1 MNNQTRRELL
11 NRHRQSGFPGSIMDV
26 FSAYD
31 AGRDIISEFV
41 QEQQGQQ
48 QLQQMQQMQQ
58 QQQQPQP
65 IVANTPEQQEQG
77 LRPFHERGQVDQS
90 MVFPN
95 IPANAP
101 FNTVG
106 MKAPINIDKYDNNGH
121 LIESFK
127 SVPPGIQNLP
137 TGPQEGTVVETP
149 ANMQTGGVRRY
160 QTAGP
165 RRNTNAE
172 ITTLQPMDVR
182 PDPLVRDR
190 PAQRVIDPRAQRQ
203 AEEQAFQT
211 LMFNKTNE
219 WRDPNNRA
227 AMTSGRAESVSPA
240 TYVTPA
246 GDLQAIIESGAQ
258 IAKGDYVGG
267 GLGAGL
273 AAASVL
279 LPGTI
284 RVPNSAQDLFEAA
297 NTFKRHDIT
306 SAEEAANLVERVRYD
321 RADNISE
328 ELRNAS
334 GMINTATD
342 NARQLYRD
350 VFPYSST
357 RGGNQDNTSR
367 LINSVLADNP
377 QLAATY
383 HTGMM
388 NSPEVGEAVRDFGKQ
403 YLTSFRGVTA
413 PDAQHA
419 AKYLTSPFGGS
430 DRIHGPGVYTG
441 GNPDMARTYGNYIGE
456 LMPIDITPNMSGKQ
470 VMGAIQGLI
479 QEGSVPFNTGVHS
492 LYDQKQFEGIV
503 NSLIGNPQFGD
514 SYEEVYQNLLR
525 TFGQPTDFRRGIL
538 DTDGV
543 RVITGTAKDR
553 IVPKIVQMSESQN
566 FTPIVTPIWQQR
578 WIGGNRDSQ
587 YFFQKQGFKKYGGLL
602 RSGSVS
608 KYQEGGSKNVDPFSA
623 FEVAKH
629 MARIH
634 GGTPQQYLALSDTS
648 GYHESGH
655 TMDPKMVQRGS
666 GIAKGAFQ
674 IEASTVPRLQQRVRQ
689 YAEQTGNKVPSWINI
704 PNNDARNL
712 SLDRQRALFLL
723 DMNYS
728 EGTNMRAYAQ
738 GKTTSAEQWLRGWK
752 RKEAVDGKDIERF
765 ETSANK
771 ARQMGIPNSALTE
784 FNRMVQGKKPTPPS
798 GSYYDL
804 IRQLNPLNQ
813 YK

>member
-1 MNNQTRRELL
+1 
-11 NRHRQSGFPGSIMDV
+11 MDV

-58 QQQQPQP
+58 QQPQP
-65 IVANTPEQQEQG
+65 IVANTPEEQEQG

-165 RRNTNAE
+165 RRNPNAE

-219 WRDPNNRA
+219 WRDPNKRA

-246 GDLQAIIESGAQ
+246 GDLQGIIESGAQ
-258 IAKGDYVGG
+258 IAKGNYLEG

-306 SAEEAANLVERVRYD
+306 SAEEAANLVSSAAY
-321 RADNISE
+321 NNTGGMSE
-328 ELRNAS
+328 ELANAAGTIS
-334 GMINTATD
+334 IAGN

-350 VFPYSST
+350 IYPDT
-357 RGGNQDNTSR
+357 QMRGSGQNNTGR
-367 LINSVLADNP
+367 LINTVLADYP

-383 HTGMM
+383 NTGMM
-388 NSPEVGEAVRDFGKQ
+388 NSPEVASAVQDFGRQ
-403 YLTSFRGVTA
+403 YLTSFRGVRA
-413 PDAQHA
+413 NNLDEA
-419 AKYLTSPFGGS
+419 AKFLTSPFGSG
-430 DRIHGPGVYTG
+430 DRAYGPGIYSTS
-441 GNPDMARTYGNYIGE
+441 DLDRARYYGNVIGE
-456 LMPIDITPNMSGKQ
+456 LMPIDITPNMSGKYL
-470 VMGAIQGLI
+470 MGQIQGLI
-479 QEGSVPFNTGVHS
+479 QEGSGPYAPGINS
-492 LYDQKQFEGIV
+492 LYSQEQFEGIV

-514 SYEEVYQNLLR
+514 SYERVYQNLLR
-525 TFGQPTDFRRGIL
+525 TFNQPIDTRRGIN
-538 DTDGV
+538 DNNSI
-543 RVITGTAKDR
+543 RVFTGTEDTYER
-553 IVPKIVQMSESQN
+553 LVPKITQVADEREFSP
-566 FTPIVTPIWQQR
+566 TTTPIWQAD
-578 WIGGNRDSQ
+578 WSGEGATSK

-608 KYQEGGSKNVDPFSA
+608 KYQGGGSKNVDPFSA

-629 MARIH
+629 MARMH

-784 FNRMVQGKKPTPPS
+784 FNRMVQGKRANKGSGKKPTAAMLKQEKKIKAKSP
-798 GSYYDL
+798 
-804 IRQLNPLNQ
+804 
-813 YK
+813 KK